1 MDKGF
6 KKNILKSSV
15 STSVGTISSMVFQF
29 FSVMIM
35 TRYVS
40 KEEFGIYVL
49 IIVAINFFNLL
60 GGLGLELTMVKSI
73 ASENSDE
80 RKYIL
85 YPVLLLR
92 TITLVILSV
101 ILLLAGNL
109 FLGYFDESLI
119 KFIPFIAILLILANF
134 RDLFYSLLQ
143 GLKRFFNYAAI
154 NIVSALL
161 RLALVLSAALW
172 YKLDIAILIYIELII
187 AGTSVLLQV
196 FSIPFKELLNK
207 PPNKDHYKKIINF
220 SFPLYINNM
229 ITFFNGRINI
239 VIIGIYLNSASI
251 ALFNVAGRI
260 PIALKRLLKSFILV
274 YFPNLSV
281 LFSKND
287 KKNAI
292 ELISKSLGI
301 YSVLMMYLVLFA
313 FFFKEEIITLVFSA
327 RYAES
332 SMTFAFL
339 IFNIYLRGLADLM
352 GYSFIP
358 AGYPK
363 IAAIVNSVG
372 GVESISC
379 SILFIPIWGFI
390 GAAYALII
398 MNIIS
403 MIMYYIFLARY
414 KIKPNLKEFLLPIIL
429 LLSIAGSYQLIGYYH
444 ISIRIFFIFG
454 SIILSWISLKEFR
467 ELSKSA
473 LKLIQNYF
481 FQKSSA

>member
-6 KKNILKSSV
+6 KKNILKSSA
-15 STSVGTISSMVFQF
+15 STSVGTISSMIFQF

-73 ASENSDE
+73 ASEDSNE

-85 YPVLLLR
+85 YPVLFLR
-92 TITLVILSV
+92 IISLGILAV
-101 ILLLAGNL
+101 ILLLVGDL
-109 FLGYFDESLI
+109 FLGYFDERLI
-119 KFIPFIAILLILANF
+119 EFIPFIALLLILANF

-143 GLKRFFNYAAI
+143 GLNRFFNYAAI
-154 NIVSALL
+154 NIASALL
-161 RLALVLSAALW
+161 RLVLVLSAALW
-172 YKLDIAILIYIELII
+172 YKLDIVILIYIELII
-187 AGTSVLLQV
+187 IGTNVLLQV

-207 PPNKDHYKKIINF
+207 PPNKDYYRKIVTF
-220 SFPLYINNM
+220 SIPLYMNNM

-239 VIIGIYLNSASI
+239 FIIGIYLNSASI
-251 ALFNVAGRI
+251 ALYNVAGRI
-260 PIALKRLLKSFILV
+260 PEALKRLLKSFILV
-274 YFPNLSV
+274 YFPNLSI

-287 KKNAI
+287 KKNAV
-292 ELISKSLGI
+292 ELINKALGI
-301 YSVLMMYLVLFA
+301 YSVIMMYLVLFA
-313 FFFKEEIITLVFSA
+313 FFFKEEIITLIFSA
-327 RYAES
+327 KYAES

-339 IFNIYLRGLADLM
+339 VFNIYLRGLADLM

-372 GVESISC
+372 GVVSVTS
-379 SILFIPIWGFI
+379 SFLFIPLWGFI

-398 MNIIS
+398 MNTIS
-403 MIMYYIFLARY
+403 LVMYYNFLAKY
-414 KIKPNLKEFLLPIIL
+414 DIKPNLKDFLLPIIL
-429 LLSIAGSYQLIGYYH
+429 LLAIASIYQLIGYYY
-444 ISIRIFFIFG
+444 ISIRISFILG
-454 SIILSWISLKEFR
+454 TIVVSWISLKEFR
-467 ELSKSA
+467 GLSKSG
-473 LKLIQNYF
+473 LKLVQNYF
-481 FQKSSA
+481 FQKRSV

>member
-6 KKNILKSSV
+6 KKNILKSSA

-73 ASENSDE
+73 ASEDSDE

-92 TITLVILSV
+92 IISLGILAA
-101 ILLLAGNL
+101 ILLLAGKW
-109 FLGYFDESLI
+109 FLSYFDERLI
-119 KFIPFIAILLILANF
+119 QFIPVIALLLILANF

-143 GLKRFFNYAAI
+143 GLNKFFNFAVI
-154 NIVSALL
+154 NIASALF
-161 RLALVLSAALW
+161 RLVLVLSAALL

-187 AGTSVLLQV
+187 IGTNVLLQV

-207 PPNKDHYKKIINF
+207 PPNKDHYKKIVSF
-220 SFPLYINNM
+220 SFPLYMNNM

-239 VIIGIYLNSASI
+239 FIIGIYLNSASI
-251 ALFNVAGRI
+251 ALYNVAGRI
-260 PIALKRLLKSFILV
+260 PVAFKRLLKSFILV

-287 KKNAI
+287 KKNAV
-292 ELISKSLGI
+292 ELINRSLGI
-301 YSVLMMYLVLFA
+301 YSVIMMYLVLLSFL
-313 FFFKEEIITLVFSA
+313 FKEEIITLIFSA
-327 RYAES
+327 KYAES

-339 IFNIYLRGLADLM
+339 VFNIYLRGLADLM

-372 GVESISC
+372 GVVSVTS
-379 SILFIPIWGFI
+379 SILFIPLWGFI

-398 MNIIS
+398 MNTIS
-403 MIMYYIFLARY
+403 MVMYYYFLARY
-414 KIKPNLKEFLLPIIL
+414 NLKPNLKEFLLPIIL
-429 LLSIAGSYQLIGYYH
+429 LLGITSIYQLIGFYH
-444 ISIRIFFIFG
+444 ISIRVSFILA
-454 SIILSWISLKEFR
+454 SIVLSWISSKEFR
-467 ELSKSA
+467 GLSKSG
-473 LKLIQNYF
+473 LKLAQNYF
-481 FQKSSA
+481 FQK